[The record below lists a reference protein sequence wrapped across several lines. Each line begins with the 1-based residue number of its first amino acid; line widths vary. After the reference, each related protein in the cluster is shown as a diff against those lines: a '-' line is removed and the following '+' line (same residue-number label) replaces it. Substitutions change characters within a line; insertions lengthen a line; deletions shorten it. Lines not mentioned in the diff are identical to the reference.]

1 MNKTNLAPQI
11 VQTKSIIGRTVKLR
25 NVTAKDAAFIVALRT
40 NDKKGRFISAT
51 SKDVSEQEKWINAY
65 LCGQGQ
71 AYFMIEDLDGHTFG
85 TVRMYDQK
93 EDSFCWGSW
102 VISEDAPSHFAI
114 ESALLLYTYA
124 LGLGFARAHFD
135 VRKGNQSVIKFHER
149 FGAVR
154 TGETEDDIFYSIS
167 KESILIALRK
177 FAKFLPE
184 KVIIE

>member
-1 MNKTNLAPQI
+1 MNKANLSPKI
-11 VQTKSIIGRTVKLR
+11 VQTNSILGRTIKLR
-25 NVTAKDAAFIVALRT
+25 NVTVEDADFIVALRN

-51 SKDVSEQEKWINAY
+51 SKDVSEQQKWIKAY
-65 LCGQGQ
+65 LNSQGQ
-71 AYFMIEDLDGHTFG
+71 AYFMIEDLNGQTFG

-93 EDSFCWGSW
+93 ENSFCWGSW

-124 LGLGFARAHFD
+124 LELGFEHAHFD

-154 TGETEDDIFYSIS
+154 TGETDEDIFYSIS
-167 KESILIALRK
+167 KESILVALKK
-177 FAKFLPE
+177 FTKFLPE
-184 KVIIE
+184 QVIIE